1 MRWMW
6 VKPTVSII
14 APPGSS
20 SNLDVPVRCPSAR
33 ATRSATVIEEVDEH
47 VVAQRV
53 GVGEER
59 APTVDTRH
67 ALDEV
72 AQVVA
77 LVEHEGVDADAV
89 ARAPHHLLQR
99 LLDRDRRRRVLEVRL
114 AVLDVRGRLAV
125 GDHDDLLRSALTVEL

>member
-6 VKPTVSII
+6 VRPTVSII
-14 APPGSS
+14 VPPGSTS
-20 SNLDVPVRCPSAR
+20 TPRCGRAVVRRAPSAR
-33 ATRSATVIEEVDEH
+33 ATRGAAMVEEVDQH

-53 GVGEER
+53 GVGEEG
-59 APTVDTRH
+59 APAVDARH

-89 ARAPHHLLQR
+89 ARAPHHLL
-99 LLDRDRRRRVLEVRL
+99 
-114 AVLDVRGRLAV
+114 
-125 GDHDDLLRSALTVEL
+125 